1 MFNRNKK
8 NPTIEQK
15 NTMEILIELLE
26 QAPFDSTRVGVGVE
40 YDLVSSAQS
49 EKKKKK

>member
-1 MFNRNKK
+1 MFNRNEKT
-8 NPTIEQK
+8 PTTEQK
-15 NTMEILIELLE
+15 NTMQILIELLE

-40 YDLVSSAQS
+40 YDLVSLPQS